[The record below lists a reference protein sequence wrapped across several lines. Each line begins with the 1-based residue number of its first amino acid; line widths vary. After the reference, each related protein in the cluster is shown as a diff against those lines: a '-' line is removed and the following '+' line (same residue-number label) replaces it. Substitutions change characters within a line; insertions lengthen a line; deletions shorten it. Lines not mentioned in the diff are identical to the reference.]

1 MVEERVLGDVGVA
14 CCFHK
19 KCYQKIL
26 RQKSCTVN
34 IKWHISVFSMGKRIS
49 SKNKQIACSSTYL
62 PSIDSRGSHSMQFQ
76 GCRNQ
81 GGQGAIVPPTYSD
94 RKAKRN
100 ELLLFTT
107 EPPSCII
114 FRRSWIYALLPILQ
128 SAHSCKLYA
137 RLLPTE
143 KEILTCGRPASE
155 KGCVTLKGNSC
166 AKSVAGFTQK
176 REWISGTTNKY
187 LLWFLLE
194 RAFMN
199 FRIILFMITLFY

>member
-107 EPPSCII
+107 ETP
-114 FRRSWIYALLPILQ
+114 
-128 SAHSCKLYA
+128 K
-137 RLLPTE
+137 
-143 KEILTCGRPASE
+143 
-155 KGCVTLKGNSC
+155 
-166 AKSVAGFTQK
+166 
-176 REWISGTTNKY
+176 
-187 LLWFLLE
+187 
-194 RAFMN
+194 
-199 FRIILFMITLFY
+199 LFYLPSLLNLCSASNTSKRTFMQVVRSIASY